1 MLNRMLPIA
10 ALVLTFVSWISTA
23 ILVRHARRRPR
34 IGALGERALLAVLI
48 SVVGTL
54 SVLVLMVAN
63 TEIAEPTRVALRL
76 ALLACSPCRPTG
88 RTCTTQ
94 DASESANEH
103 RTGRQCP
110 PRRP

>member
-76 ALLACSPCRPTG
+76 ALLALLAVPSYWTFLYYAG
-88 RTCTTQ
+88 RLG
-94 DASESANEH
+94 ERE
-103 RTGRQCP
+103 
-110 PRRP
+110 